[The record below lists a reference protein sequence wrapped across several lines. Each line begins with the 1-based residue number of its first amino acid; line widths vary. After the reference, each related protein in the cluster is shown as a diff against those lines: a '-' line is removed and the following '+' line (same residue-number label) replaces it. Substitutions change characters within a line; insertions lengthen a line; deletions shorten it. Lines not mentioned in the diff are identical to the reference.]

1 MTKTLLGGLAG
12 AAALTLGAAL
22 PASAQSLT
30 VVLSY
35 IPNVE
40 NFGALYAREKGYF
53 KEAGL
58 DVKLIPGGN
67 GIDQVQ
73 MVSSGIAQLGMTA
86 AESVVAAVDKGA
98 PLKVIAGQFQTAP
111 TAMTCRKDSGIT
123 SPKQVVGRKL
133 GVKQAA
139 QVFATAFLGKNGVN
153 IADVKVTPI
162 GNSDISNI
170 IAGTV
175 ECMITTFAFNEPRLI
190 EQAGVPVN
198 VLPLGSF
205 GMNSQS
211 GSWIVRNDFL
221 EKPENKKILA
231 AYMKAEAK
239 AWTEYFKD
247 PAAAAKFIVDGKF
260 NDGLNIDQQTF
271 QAVQQANYMKSP
283 LTAEKGILW
292 VDPKTWEETTA
303 NALEAKTASKKI
315 DPAAITTTEILEMA
329 GVPKI

>member
-12 AAALTLGAAL
+12 AAALMLVAAA

-40 NFGALYAREKGYF
+40 NFGALYAREKGFF

-73 MVSSGIAQLGMTA
+73 MVSSGIAQLGMTS

-98 PLKVIAGQFQTAP
+98 QLKVIAGQFQTAP

-123 SPKQVVGRKL
+123 TPKQVVGRKL

-190 EQAGVPVN
+190 EQAGVPVT

-211 GSWIVRNDFL
+211 GSWIVRTDFL
-221 EKPENKKILA
+221 DKPENKKILA

-239 AWTEYFKD
+239 AWVEYFKD

-271 QAVQQANYMKSP
+271 QAVQQANYMKSA

-315 DPAAITTTEILEMA
+315 DPATITSTEILEMA